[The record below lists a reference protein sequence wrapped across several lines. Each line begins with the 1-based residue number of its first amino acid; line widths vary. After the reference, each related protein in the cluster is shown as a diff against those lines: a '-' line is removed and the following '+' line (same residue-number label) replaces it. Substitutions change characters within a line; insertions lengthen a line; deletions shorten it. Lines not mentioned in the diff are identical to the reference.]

1 MRMLR
6 TTRANSAC
14 GSSAFR
20 LASPSAIHEAPV
32 ALSPSKPVAQS
43 RNSRQACASS
53 VEKPASYHSCVTSGG
68 VSGAPEHQHRRA
80 GAVGRLRPKLRPT
93 GGRPLAAACVRT
105 VRGGSLPAVSAAGVF
120 VRAQCRRCG
129 SDPTVVCGT
138 GVFSVLFRVLLRCS
152 AGTGR
157 CAAGAGSSGA
167 AVSVRAAVYAVPGR
181 CRFCP
186 GMPRHA
192 ASAAPQTGAELA
204 DAAVLCVCASDRYG
218 GGVRHCTKI
227 FCAYFGAYRLKK
239 ERGEGI

>member
-1 MRMLR
+1 M
-6 TTRANSAC
+6 
-14 GSSAFR
+14 
-20 LASPSAIHEAPV
+20 
-32 ALSPSKPVAQS
+32 
-43 RNSRQACASS
+43 
-53 VEKPASYHSCVTSGG
+53 
-68 VSGAPEHQHRRA
+68 
-80 GAVGRLRPKLRPT
+80 KLRKNGAHPAVKSDMRFWILCVCFLL
-93 GGRPLAAACVRT
+93 GMAAAY
-105 VRGGSLPAVSAAGVF
+105 PARRSISTDALAQLGAYVQSYAQLADGRSQQPVSVLSAAAAYLRYPLLAFLFGLSAAGVALIPLLCA
-120 VRAQCRRCG
+120 AQG
-129 SDPTVVCGT
+129 FFLS
-138 GVFSVLFRVLLRCS
+138 FSVLLRCS

-167 AVSVRAAVYAVPGR
+167 AVSVCAAVYAVPGR

-186 GMPRHA
+186 GVPRHA

>member
-1 MRMLR
+1 M
-6 TTRANSAC
+6 
-14 GSSAFR
+14 
-20 LASPSAIHEAPV
+20 
-32 ALSPSKPVAQS
+32 
-43 RNSRQACASS
+43 
-53 VEKPASYHSCVTSGG
+53 
-68 VSGAPEHQHRRA
+68 
-80 GAVGRLRPKLRPT
+80 KLRKNGAHPAVKSDMRFWILCVCFLL
-93 GGRPLAAACVRT
+93 GMAAAY
-105 VRGGSLPAVSAAGVF
+105 PARRSISTDALAQLGAYVQSYAQLADGRSQQPVSVLSAAAAYLRYPLLAFF

-167 AVSVRAAVYAVPGR
+167 AVSVCAAVYAVPGR

-186 GMPRHA
+186 GVPRHA

>member
-1 MRMLR
+1 M
-6 TTRANSAC
+6 
-14 GSSAFR
+14 
-20 LASPSAIHEAPV
+20 
-32 ALSPSKPVAQS
+32 
-43 RNSRQACASS
+43 
-53 VEKPASYHSCVTSGG
+53 
-68 VSGAPEHQHRRA
+68 
-80 GAVGRLRPKLRPT
+80 KLRKNGAHPAVKSDMRFWILCVSFLL
-93 GGRPLAAACVRT
+93 GMAAAY
-105 VRGGSLPAVSAAGVF
+105 PARRSISTDALAQLGAYVQSYAQLADGRSQQPVSVLSAAAAYLRYPLLAFLFGLSAAGVALIPLLCA
-120 VRAQCRRCG
+120 AQG
-129 SDPTVVCGT
+129 FFLS
-138 GVFSVLFRVLLRCS
+138 FRVLLRCS